1 MAHDPAPLTELL
13 KINDQNLSDVEGI
26 TDLLQDA
33 PFLAAVQATISSN
46 NTQHKYLKETKA
58 PVVGFRVINNGRDH
72 DHSADTAVTVDLQI
86 LDASFHVDQAYA
98 DEYKLGREAWM
109 GRETQRHIRA
119 AFSKAESQLIYGTTA
134 DGDAAGF
141 DGIADAAPVASLAG
155 GMVVGAGGAIS
166 DLSSVYA
173 VRSVPEDTDF
183 LLVTG
188 NEGNISVG
196 DWYQQMWAG
205 AVGSF
210 NAYVSPIY
218 SWLGCQYGSIYS
230 IGRIANLDAE
240 VNTLNDDLI
249 SQLLALAPSTRP
261 FTHLVM
267 NRRSNQQ
274 LQASR
279 TATNPTGAPAPFPN
293 SAFNVPI
300 VLTDSV
306 LNNETEVA

>member
-26 TDLLQDA
+26 SDLLQDA
-33 PFLAAVQATISSN
+33 PFLAAVQATIASN
-46 NTQHKYLKETKA
+46 NTQHKYLKETGA
-58 PVVGFRVINNGRDH
+58 PVVGFRAMNDGRDH
-72 DHSADTAVTVDLQI
+72 DHSEDTAVTVALQI

-98 DEYKLGREAWM
+98 DEYKFGREAWM

-119 AFSKAESQLIYGTTA
+119 AFSKAESQLIYGTG
-134 DGDAAGF
+134 GDAAGF

-155 GMVVGAGGAIS
+155 GMVVNAGGSAGGS
-166 DLSSVYA
+166 VYTSVYA
-173 VRSVPEDTDF
+173 VRSVPADTDF

-188 NEGNISVG
+188 NEGRINVG
-196 DWYQQMWAG
+196 DWYQQMMAG
-205 AVGSF
+205 TTGHF

-230 IGRIANLDAE
+230 IGRIANLDAT
-240 VNTLNDDLI
+240 NPLTDDLI
-249 SQLLALAPSTRP
+249 SQLLALAPATRG
-261 FTHLVM
+261 FTHLTM
-267 NRRSNQQ
+267 NRTSLQQ

-279 TATNPTGAPAPFPN
+279 TATNPTGAPAPFPD

-300 VLTDSV
+300 VVTDSIT
-306 LNNETEVA
+306 NTEAEVT